1 MDLSVNHSTC
11 RMDSSRWPS
20 AWAGQRYNS
29 FNRVLRETFSARV
42 YKVALRTDFTCPNR
56 DGRVAVG
63 GCIYCNNAGHTP
75 KGYHTGMS
83 IRDQLEQ
90 GMEAVRRRHRAEK
103 FIAYFQS
110 YTNTYGS
117 PGKLERLYQEA
128 LDTPGVVGLSIATRP
143 DCVPEEVLDLISQ
156 IARGTYLWLELGLE
170 SMHENTLHWVNRGHG
185 LREFLNAV
193 ERAKARALRLCTHL
207 ILGFPT
213 EGRADIL
220 QTPSLLNRL
229 GVDGVKLHNLHVIRH
244 TALERLYRAG
254 GMALLGRDEYVSLVV
269 DFVERLAP
277 EIVIHRLTG
286 ATYRELTVAPEWS
299 INKIGLLNEIHREL
313 DRRNSWQGKGR
324 AEDPPASA
332 AGREQTLGLR

>member
-1 MDLSVNHSTC
+1 
-11 RMDSSRWPS
+11 
-20 AWAGQRYNS
+20 
-29 FNRVLRETFSARV
+29 
-42 YKVALRTDFTCPNR
+42 
-56 DGRVAVG
+56 
-63 GCIYCNNAGHTP
+63 
-75 KGYHTGMS
+75 
-83 IRDQLEQ
+83 
-90 GMEAVRRRHRAEK
+90 
-103 FIAYFQS
+103 
-110 YTNTYGS
+110 
-117 PGKLERLYQEA
+117 
-128 LDTPGVVGLSIATRP
+128 
-143 DCVPEEVLDLISQ
+143 
-156 IARGTYLWLELGLE
+156 
-170 SMHENTLHWVNRGHG
+170 

-193 ERAKARALRLCTHL
+193 ERAKTRALRLCTHL

-213 EGRADIL
+213 ESRADIL

-324 AEDPPASA
+324 AERSSGHGGRQGADPACDDLTKVTTPH
-332 AGREQTLGLR
+332 RPTEL